1 MARMVSV
8 DEIYAKHA
16 FHLTTIA
23 ITSGL
28 SAVMHC
34 ANFRSIDLLNKE
46 VYNRTLSA
54 DEAASVEK
62 YLRNKFGTQ

>member
-16 FHLTTIA
+16 VHLTRIA
-23 ITSGL
+23 LTYCL
-28 SAVMHC
+28 SDLMHC
-34 ANFRSIDLLNKE
+34 ANLRSIDLLNKE